1 MSDYIID
8 ANTYLPQ
15 FLQESEL
22 MLSIVDCLNV
32 IITEK
37 EDDFK
42 KIHEA
47 YFDMIYKTKNYSL
60 LSYEAKIDIVRE
72 LGFDYLLD
80 ISTLTSDQLTQLLIF
95 FNLVY
100 MLKGKEEGMR
110 LFLDT
115 LGMVYTYVTWDN
127 MEPKGQPFTASLTI
141 VGNDYANP
149 QIFKKIRNF
158 IRSYMLPWVNI
169 TVELTIQAPDTY
181 VYPSVGLLTRI
192 KDTTQHSVIRDV
204 LAIALYDYEVG
215 YDKSVYGAEINY
227 EPGQYKPSYKFDD
240 CKLTIEPTPSSS
252 KVIINKEETRIK
264 EVTKGELN
272 EYEVSFNPIE
282 QDINYEVNGRT
293 ITVKAGSTFTYCNGI
308 QDNER
313 LYEQELLDKDYSR
326 TLDNFVGERILFIA
340 KNRNTL
346 QYPMINDSLFV
357 QNSKPL
363 VDKDWL
369 SWYDTKNNLMRT
381 TEDHGKTWNENN
393 NDNSIPIFR
402 VISLQD
408 GTLSLI
414 PLPLPSFISRK
425 GKAVIHQDKVIK
437 VSLRRDKPNFM

>member
-1 MSDYIID
+1 MSNYIID

-60 LSYEAKIDIVRE
+60 LSYDAKIDIVKE
-72 LGFDYLLD
+72 LGFDYLLE

-115 LGMVYTYVTWDN
+115 LGMVYTYVTWDT
-127 MEPKGQPFTASLTI
+127 MEPKGQPFTANLTI

-169 TVELTIQAPDTY
+169 TVELTIQAPDSY
-181 VYPSVGLLTRI
+181 VYPTVGLLTRL
-192 KDTTQHSVIRDV
+192 KYTTQYNVIRDV

-215 YDKSVYGAEINY
+215 YDKSVYGAEINSQ
-227 EPGQYKPSYKFDD
+227 PGQYIPSYTFPQSS
-240 CKLTIEPTPSSS
+240 LTIQATPTSS
-252 KVIINKEETRIK
+252 KVVINDEETTIK
-264 EVTKGELN
+264 EVTQGELIN
-272 EYEVSFNPIE
+272 YEVSYTPVP
-282 QDINYEVNGRT
+282 QDINYEINGRT
-293 ITVKAGSTFTYCNGI
+293 ITIKAGSTYTYCNGI
-308 QDNER
+308 QDNEPI
-313 LYEQELLDKDYSR
+313 YGQEITDKDYST
-326 TLDNFVGERILFIA
+326 TLDNFIGERILFIS
-340 KNRNTL
+340 KSQNTL
-346 QYPMINDSLFV
+346 QYPMLDDTLFI
-357 QNSKPL
+357 QNTSPK
-363 VDKDWL
+363 VKYTWS
-369 SWYDTKNNLMRT
+369 SWYDTKNNLLKT
-381 TEDHGKTWNENN
+381 TEDNGQTWNVNN
-393 NDNSIPIFR
+393 DDNSIPIFK
-402 VISLQD
+402 VVSLED
-408 GTLSLI
+408 GTLNVI
-414 PLPLPSFISRK
+414 PIALPSYIKRK
-425 GKAVIHQDKVIK
+425 GSIVLHNDKTIEVTLK
-437 VSLRRDKPNFM
+437 RDKPNFK